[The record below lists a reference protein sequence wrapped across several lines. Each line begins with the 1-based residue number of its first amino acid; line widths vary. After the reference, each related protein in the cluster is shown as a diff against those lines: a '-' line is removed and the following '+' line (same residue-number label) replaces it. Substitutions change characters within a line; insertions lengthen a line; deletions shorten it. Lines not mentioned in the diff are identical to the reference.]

1 MLINKLSF
9 ILTLSWLWLTS
20 CSNQTTI
27 DIQCRE
33 GSQSETWETL
43 EKSVFPLKFSEG
55 SFNPGYTTAYW
66 WIKIKIDNN
75 GRSTTKYILLNNPQ
89 INHITV
95 IDQASPQK
103 LNLGDKMA
111 FGNRPVNYPDFAIP
125 VNLSA
130 NEQRTIYIGIDKIGE
145 SLQLKAEL
153 YDHENLSQLINL
165 KMLTAGLIMGWMLL
179 IVLIVML
186 IWMYSKES
194 SNLFYSLYIITITIW
209 IFANLGVGFQ
219 LFWPSFPKFNNIA
232 RPFFLFTAA
241 CFFALTLLSYFK
253 ENTVTRHIRKAL
265 KIQTIISVVMI
276 IILILVDVDG
286 IPTALKF
293 QFLIVVPIIIGIIL
307 LTAFLFIFLNW
318 KASVKFSSFYFFG
331 MLFYL
336 FISFCQNIFQFGLT
350 NPVLE
355 FINLHGAS
363 ISLFGET
370 SIIAVGF
377 IYKFNEFKKEK
388 ETIQAE
394 LLAQQFALSKE
405 IIDIQELER
414 KRIGQDIHDSIGG
427 LLATM
432 KIYLEKAS
440 LETLNTYLENCRKIL
455 DQCVH
460 EVRTVIDN
468 LVPQNIHLH
477 GLCRAFELFI
487 SYCKESASAKI
498 IFYHQ
503 LYSELTISS
512 QTVLYR
518 ILTELLNNSCKHAN
532 ATEINISIIEEGKEM
547 RILFEDN
554 GVGFN
559 PALETKGHGIKNI
572 RNRVKFL
579 HGELH
584 FESSHQGTTII
595 IHIPLTPNLKSV
607 ANHEDKDNTY

>member
-1 MLINKLSF
+1 
-9 ILTLSWLWLTS
+9 
-20 CSNQTTI
+20 
-27 DIQCRE
+27 
-33 GSQSETWETL
+33 
-43 EKSVFPLKFSEG
+43 
-55 SFNPGYTTAYW
+55 
-66 WIKIKIDNN
+66 
-75 GRSTTKYILLNNPQ
+75 
-89 INHITV
+89 
-95 IDQASPQK
+95 
-103 LNLGDKMA
+103 
-111 FGNRPVNYPDFAIP
+111 
-125 VNLSA
+125 
-130 NEQRTIYIGIDKIGE
+130 
-145 SLQLKAEL
+145 
-153 YDHENLSQLINL
+153 
-165 KMLTAGLIMGWMLL
+165 
-179 IVLIVML
+179 
-186 IWMYSKES
+186 
-194 SNLFYSLYIITITIW
+194 
-209 IFANLGVGFQ
+209 
-219 LFWPSFPKFNNIA
+219 
-232 RPFFLFTAA
+232 
-241 CFFALTLLSYFK
+241 
-253 ENTVTRHIRKAL
+253 
-265 KIQTIISVVMI
+265 
-276 IILILVDVDG
+276 
-286 IPTALKF
+286 
-293 QFLIVVPIIIGIIL
+293 
-307 LTAFLFIFLNW
+307 
-318 KASVKFSSFYFFG
+318 

>member
-1 MLINKLSF
+1 MLINKLSS
-9 ILTLSWLWLTS
+9 ILFFTLLVLSS
-20 CSNQTTI
+20 CSKRTALN
-27 DIQCRE
+27 IQCRE
-33 GSQSETWETL
+33 GKATETL
-43 EKSVFPLKFSEG
+43 ESLNKSVFPMQFSDG

-66 WIKIKIDNN
+66 WIKVKINN
-75 GRSTTKYILLNNPQ
+75 KGKATTQYILLNNPQ

-95 IDQASPQK
+95 IDPASTQK
-103 LNLGDKMA
+103 LHLGDKMA
-111 FGNRPVNYPDFAIP
+111 FGKRPVNYPDFAIP
-125 VNLSA
+125 VNLSE

-153 YDHENLSQLINL
+153 YDQENLSKLINL
-165 KMLTAGLIMGWMLL
+165 KMLTLGLIMGWMLL
-179 IVLIVML
+179 IILIVML

-194 SNLFYSLYIITITIW
+194 ANLFYSLYIITITIW
-209 IFANLGVGFQ
+209 ICANLGIGFQ

-232 RPFFLFTAA
+232 RPFLLFTSA
-241 CFFALTLLSYFK
+241 CFFALTLLFYFK
-253 ENTVTRHIRKAL
+253 ENPSTRLTRKAL
-265 KIQTIISVVMI
+265 KIQTFIAVAML
-276 IILILVDVDG
+276 IILSAVDVDQ
-286 IPTALKF
+286 IPTTIKF
-293 QFLIVVPIIIGIIL
+293 QFLFVVPIIVGLFVLTSFLYII
-307 LTAFLFIFLNW
+307 LNW
-318 KASVKFSSFYFFG
+318 KASVRFSGFYFFG
-331 MLFYL
+331 MLFFL
-336 FISFCQNIFQFGLT
+336 IISFCQNIFQFGLT

-355 FINLHGAS
+355 FINIHGGS
-363 ISLFGET
+363 ISLIGET
-370 SIIAVGF
+370 SIIAASF
-377 IYKFNEFKKEK
+377 IYKFNAFKKEK
-388 ETIQAE
+388 EIRETE
-394 LLAQQFALSKE
+394 LLAQQYALSKE

-427 LLATM
+427 MLATM

-440 LETLNTYLENCRKIL
+440 HETFNIYLENCRKIL
-455 DQCVH
+455 DQCMH

-487 SYCKESASAKI
+487 SYCKESASAQI

-503 LYSELTISS
+503 LYSELTIAN
-512 QTVLYR
+512 QTVIYR
-518 ILTELLNNSCKHAN
+518 ILTELLNNSNKHSN
-532 ATEINISIIEEGKEM
+532 ATEIHISIIEEGKEL

-559 PALETKGHGIKNI
+559 PALETNGHGIKNI

-607 ANHEDKDNTY
+607 AIHEDKDNSH